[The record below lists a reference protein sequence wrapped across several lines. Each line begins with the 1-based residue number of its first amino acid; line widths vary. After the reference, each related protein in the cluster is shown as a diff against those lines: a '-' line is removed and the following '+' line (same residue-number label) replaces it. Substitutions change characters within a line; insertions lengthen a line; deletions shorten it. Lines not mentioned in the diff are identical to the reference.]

1 MEIVNES
8 LDTWLDILKPYQK
21 KTIKTLLEKNDND
34 EEKVAQ
40 IWLSSAGPINTATF
54 GGLASSSP
62 NKNYFQCLKDELN
75 KLICGNNTYLEEKKQ
90 ILEKG
95 NLINVCASSQIAI
108 FLSPVIGV
116 SVPILTPAIVLM
128 LHVISKI
135 SVNAYC
141 SMINNHSKNRNDC

>member
-8 LDTWLDILKPYQK
+8 LNTWLDILKPYQRN
-21 KTIKTLLEKNDND
+21 TIKALLDQNDND

-40 IWLSSAGPINTATF
+40 IWLSSGGPINTATF
-54 GGLASSSP
+54 GGLPSSAS

-75 KLICGNNTYLEEKKQ
+75 KLICGDDTYVEEKKQ
-90 ILEKG
+90 ILKKG
-95 NLINVCASSQIAI
+95 NLINVCAASKIALL
-108 FLSPVIGV
+108 LSPVIGV

-128 LHVISKI
+128 LHVISKV

-141 SMINNHSKNRNDC
+141 SMIKKS

>member
-8 LDTWLDILKPYQK
+8 LDTWLDTLKPYQRN
-21 KTIKTLLEKNDND
+21 TIKALLEKHGND

-40 IWLSSAGPINTATF
+40 IWLSSIGPINTATF
-54 GGLASSSP
+54 GGLPSSTP
-62 NKNYFQCLKDELN
+62 NKNYFKCLKNELN
-75 KLICGNNTYLEEKKQ
+75 KLICDDESYVDEKKQ

-108 FLSPVIGV
+108 LLSPIVGV

-128 LHVISKI
+128 LHLISKV

-141 SMINNHSKNRNDC
+141 SMINKS

>member
-8 LDTWLDILKPYQK
+8 LDTWLDILKPYQRN
-21 KTIKTLLEKNDND
+21 TIKALLDKHDND

-40 IWLSSAGPINTATF
+40 IWLSSGGPINTATF
-54 GGLASSSP
+54 GGLPSSAS
-62 NKNYFQCLKDELN
+62 NKNYYQCLKDELN
-75 KLICGNNTYLEEKKQ
+75 KLICGDNAYVEEKKQ

-95 NLINVCASSQIAI
+95 NLINVCAASQIALL
-108 FLSPVIGV
+108 LSPVIGV

-128 LHVISKI
+128 LHVISKV

-141 SMINNHSKNRNDC
+141 SMIKKS

>member
-8 LDTWLDILKPYQK
+8 LDKWLYILKPYQR
-21 KTIKTLLEKNDND
+21 KTIKALLDKNDND

-40 IWLSSAGPINTATF
+40 IWLSSVGPINTATF
-54 GGLASSSP
+54 GGVSSAS
-62 NKNYFQCLKDELN
+62 NKNYYQCLKDELN
-75 KLICGNNTYLEEKKQ
+75 KLICGDDTYVEEKKQ

-95 NLINVCASSQIAI
+95 NLINVCASSQIAV
-108 FLSPVIGV
+108 FLSPVIGL

-128 LHVISKI
+128 LHVISKV

-141 SMINNHSKNRNDC
+141 SMIKKSK